1 MQIAVLKERRPG
13 ETRVAATPDTVKK
26 LVAQGCKVAVET
38 GAGAGANIA
47 DADFTAAGATVASGA
62 AAALAGAEMVLKVQ
76 RPMSADEG
84 ADEVS
89 ALPSGAYLMAGLNAL
104 TNKPLVQALAKQ
116 GVNAFALEL
125 MPRISRAQ
133 AMDILSSQ
141 SNLAGYKAVI
151 DAAATFG
158 RAMPMMMT
166 AAGTVPPARVLVF
179 GAGVAGLQAI
189 ATAKRMG
196 AVVYATDVR
205 YAAKEQVE
213 SLGGKFIV
221 VDEEKMKAAETSG
234 GYAKEMD
241 DDFKQKQAAA
251 VAAEVAK
258 SDIVITTALI
268 PGRKAPT
275 LVSADMVASMK
286 SGSVIVDLAVES
298 GGNVVGS
305 ESGKVVVTTNGV
317 TILGHANVP
326 ARLPRDASALYAK
339 NVLNFLALMIEKGT
353 GNLKINFDDE
363 LVKGTLVTKDGEVVH
378 PSLVPGSQ
386 SS

>member
-1 MQIAVLKERRPG
+1 MQIAVLKERRPA

-26 LVAQGCKVAVET
+26 LVALGCKVVVES
-38 GAGAGANIA
+38 GAGAGSNIA
-47 DADFTAAGATVASGA
+47 DADFATAGAAIASDA
-62 AAALAGAEMVLKVQ
+62 AAALGGAEMVLKVQ
-76 RPMSADEG
+76 RPMTSDEG
-84 ADEVS
+84 ADEIA

-104 TNKPLVQALAKQ
+104 TNKSTVQALAKQ

-166 AAGTVPPARVLVF
+166 AAGTVPAAKVF
-179 GAGVAGLQAI
+179 VMGAGVAGLQAI
-189 ATAKRMG
+189 ATARRMG
-196 AVVYATDVR
+196 AIVTATDVR
-205 YAAKEQVE
+205 PATKEQVE
-213 SLGGKFIV
+213 SLGAKFV
-221 VDEEKMKAAETSG
+221 AVENEEFKQAETSG
-234 GYAKEMD
+234 GYAKEMSPEY
-241 DDFKQKQAAA
+241 QKAQAELVA
-251 VAAEVAK
+251 VEAAK

-275 LVSADMVASMK
+275 LVSADMLASMK

-305 ESGKVVVTTNGV
+305 ESGKVVVTANGV

-363 LVKGTLVTKDGEVVH
+363 LVKGTLVTKDGQVVH
-378 PSLVPGSQ
+378 PSLAG
-386 SS
+386 

>member
-1 MQIAVLKERRPG
+1 MQIAVLKERRPH
-13 ETRVAATPDTVKK
+13 ETRVAATPDTIKK
-26 LVAQGCKVAVET
+26 LIGLGCSVVVET
-38 GAGAGANIA
+38 GAGAAA
-47 DADFTAAGATVASGA
+47 SMSDADYTAAGATIAANAGSAVSGA
-62 AAALAGAEMVLKVQ
+62 DLVVKVQ
-76 RPMSADEG
+76 RPMMADEG
-84 ADEVS
+84 TDEVI
-89 ALPSGAYLMAGLNAL
+89 ALKSGSYLMAQMNAL
-104 TNKPLVQALAKQ
+104 TSKPLAQALAAK

-166 AAGTVPPARVLVF
+166 AAGTIAPARVLIF

-221 VDEEKMKAAETSG
+221 VDEAKMKAAETSG

-268 PGRKAPT
+268 PGRAAPK
-275 LVSADMVASMK
+275 LVSAEMVKSMK
-286 SGSVIVDLAVES
+286 AGSIIVDLAVET

-305 ESGKVVVTTNGV
+305 VKDQVVTTENGA
-317 TILGHANVP
+317 IIMGHSNVP
-326 ARLPRDASALYAK
+326 ARLPRDASALFAK
-339 NVLNFLALMIEKGT
+339 NVFNFAALMIEKST

-363 LVKGTLVTKDGEVVH
+363 LVRGTLITKDGQVVH
-378 PSLVPGSQ
+378 PSLVG
-386 SS
+386 

>member
-1 MQIAVLKERRPG
+1 M
-13 ETRVAATPDTVKK
+13 T
-26 LVAQGCKVAVET
+26 
-38 GAGAGANIA
+38 
-47 DADFTAAGATVASGA
+47 
-62 AAALAGAEMVLKVQ
+62 
-76 RPMSADEG
+76 ADEG
-84 ADEVS
+84 ADEVA
-89 ALPSGAYLMAGLNAL
+89 ALKSGAILIAGLNAL
-104 TNKPLVQALAKQ
+104 TARPVVDALARQ
-116 GVNAFALEL
+116 GVTAFALEL

-221 VDEEKMKAAETSG
+221 VDEEKMKAAETAG

-268 PGRKAPT
+268 PGRPAPR
-275 LVSADMVASMK
+275 LVTAEMVRSMK
-286 SGSVIVDLAVES
+286 SGSIIVDLAVES
-298 GGNVVGS
+298 GGNVEGS
-305 ESGKVVVTTNGV
+305 KLGETVITANGV
-317 TILGHANVP
+317 IILGHANVP
-326 ARLPRDASALYAK
+326 ARLPRDSSALYAK
-339 NVLNFLALMIEKGT
+339 NVLNFLGLMIEKGT
-353 GNLKINFDDE
+353 GNLKINWDDE
-363 LVKGTLVTKDGEVVH
+363 LVKGTLVTKDGQVVH
-378 PSLVPGSQ
+378 PALAAKT
-386 SS
+386 